1 MRRISTPY
9 IGVVIKHQFAG
20 FAKFIRKKKSQSL
33 LSPQKYYVG
42 TDHLA
47 PAARP
52 RMGDCVTLAFKNVN
66 EIAKLMFKNKNTSS
80 LSLQSKTQR

>member
-1 MRRISTPY
+1 MRRTSTPY
-9 IGVVIKHQFAG
+9 IGVVIKHQIAG
-20 FAKFIRKKKSQSL
+20 FARDEKEEISKS

-52 RMGDCVTLAFKNVN
+52 RMGDCVTLAFKKVN